1 MSNQISRY
9 EKVLLC
15 NMDEGGDNAAE
26 EEVVAEQIDDVVV
39 EATKEKQWQA
49 NPRRKTTTK
58 SPTK

>member
-1 MSNQISRY
+1 VSNQISRY

-39 EATKEKQWQA
+39 EATEE
-49 NPRRKTTTK
+49 
-58 SPTK
+58 